1 MKRILLIILALIVAL
16 LTPSTKALGCE
27 KPVVFLK
34 KGSVVECDGYLFT
47 QDAELQNRLKL
58 IELETVKKELALYT
72 QINKNDQLIK
82 QSYEDSIKLY
92 EERLKQARAE
102 ERWATLEKYAFFG
115 AGALITAFA
124 FSNATR

>member
-1 MKRILLIILALIVAL
+1 VLA
-16 LTPSTKALGCE
+16 CD
-27 KPVVFLK
+27 KPVTFVK
-34 KGSVVECDGYLFT
+34 KGTVVECDSYLFT
-47 QDAELQNRLKL
+47 QEAELQNRLKL
-58 IELETVKKELALYT
+58 IELETTKKELAIYT
-72 QINKNDQLIK
+72 QISKNDLIIK

-124 FSNATR
+124 FANVQR